1 MRRWILASSLGLALV
16 AGGSF
21 LCVPASAGDHWH
33 DFWHRVK
40 VDFHRNN
47 AFPEPFQTADR
58 GAQREPFCI
67 MVNNGWKMQNTIGV
81 YMFNHETQ
89 ELNTAGEAK
98 VKWVVTQAPI
108 HRRAVF
114 VLCGDTPEDTQRR
127 VLSVQ
132 AYISRIVAPGHL
144 PPVMIT
150 DREPEGASGEYF
162 DAIHRATI
170 QSIPSPR
177 LPAGQSGGASSGGG
191 SGN

>member
-1 MRRWILASSLGLALV
+1 MRRWILASSFGLALV
-16 AGGSF
+16 AGGSV
-21 LCVPASAGDHWH
+21 LCVSASAGDQWH
-33 DFWHRVK
+33 DFWHRTK
-40 VDFHRNN
+40 VDFYRNN
-47 AFPEPFQTADR
+47 TWPEPFRTEDR

-81 YMFNHETQ
+81 FMFNHETQ

-114 VLCGDTPEDTQRR
+114 VLMGDTPEDTQKR
-127 VLSVQ
+127 VQSVQ
-132 AYISRIVAPGHL
+132 AFISRIVPPGHL
-144 PPVMIT
+144 PPVMLT

-177 LPAGQSGGASSGGG
+177 LPGGASGSSAQSGG